1 MRKKQVITSN
11 ITENEK
17 NDALATYATKSARI
31 DEINASLDVDITA
44 LRESRA
50 TELAQLAKERDEA
63 FNIVQTYATE
73 NKGEHFVKRKSLEFA
88 HGVFG
93 FRLGTPKLKLRKGF
107 KWKDV
112 TSLLTKY
119 LPDYVRTESEPAKDR
134 LLADRLIPDVS
145 GKFDKIGVEVVQDEA
160 FFIELKKETTP

>member
-63 FNIVQTYATE
+63 FEKLN
-73 NKGEHFVKRKSLEFA
+73 
-88 HGVFG
+88 FG
-93 FRLGTPKLKLRKGF
+93 I
-107 KWKDV
+107 W
-112 TSLLTKY
+112 
-119 LPDYVRTESEPAKDR
+119 
-134 LLADRLIPDVS
+134 
-145 GKFDKIGVEVVQDEA
+145 
-160 FFIELKKETTP
+160 